1 MFKEQEEKVPVH
13 VLVEHSLREEFK
25 MPRGRKPGSKNKG
38 AGALGEDVF
47 LVTEG
52 EGGVGKNHVTPD
64 PVQKA
69 VALLSEGKLPL
80 TQISARKMDKS
91 YTLETRMVPK
101 AEADQYKLPEIIVL
115 QPGVDEK
122 TPEVTGKLSDI
133 VGKLDTKR
141 RFYGMGEEVFGFAMQ
156 LVEEKAGKKKA
167 GRPRKQK
174 DTPAAATTAA
184 STTV

>member
-1 MFKEQEEKVPVH
+1 MSKEQVEKVQVH

-25 MPRGRKPGSKNKG
+25 MPRGRKPGSKNKE
-38 AGALGEDVF
+38 AGVLGDDIF

-52 EGGVGKNHVTPD
+52 EGGVGKNHVTPT
-64 PVQKA
+64 PIEKA
-69 VALLSEGKLPL
+69 VALMSEGRTPL
-80 TQISARKMDKS
+80 TQISARKMSKS
-91 YTLETRMVPK
+91 FTLETRMVLK

-122 TPEVTGKLSDI
+122 TPEITGKLADI
-133 VGKLDTKR
+133 VDKLDKKR
-141 RFYGMGEEVFGFAMQ
+141 RFYGMGDEVFGFAMQ
-156 LVEEKAGKKKA
+156 LVEEKSGKKKA

-174 DTPAAATTAA
+174 DTAATPAPAA